1 MILISDISFMDEKKR
16 QKLAE
21 KRRRE
26 QAERELEHDLNRDL
40 KIQDQKNEIERQA
53 EKERNKYTE
62 WAIIFLGTLIP
73 LYLFLFGI
81 KFLFMVFFGPVLGLL
96 GISVAGLNSFLHI
109 LIWILSILSVYR
121 ERSVLEETTSFF
133 F

>member
-1 MILISDISFMDEKKR
+1 MNEEERKKLVAQR
-16 QKLAE
+16 K
-21 KRRRE
+21 KE
-26 QAERELEHDLNRDL
+26 QAERELQFDLNRDL
-40 KIQDQKNEIERQA
+40 QIQDRKDEIESQA

-73 LYLFLFGI
+73 LYLFLFGV

-96 GISVAGLNSFLHI
+96 GISVAGLNTFFHL
-109 LIWILSILSVYR
+109 LIWTLSILSVYR
-121 ERSVLEETTSFF
+121 ERSVLEEITSFF